1 MEVTGIPQSVPANE
15 LGSTFYKI
23 LEKVEVEIPEKNID
37 SWHRVGNQGSN
48 IVKFHRREKF
58 RKVLNVKKN
67 IQKINVAYLDLPG
80 SIKLSLNESLSLLL
94 SSLIEKQN
102 ILQYR

>member
-23 LEKVEVEIPEKNID
+23 LEEVEVEIPERNID
-37 SWHRVGNQGSN
+37 SWHRVSNQGSN
-48 IVKFHRREKF
+48 IVKFHRRKKF

-67 IQKINVAYLDLPG
+67 IQKITAADLDLPG
-80 SIKLSLNESLSLLL
+80 SIKLYLNEGLSLLL

>member
-23 LEKVEVEIPEKNID
+23 LEKVEVEKKEKNID